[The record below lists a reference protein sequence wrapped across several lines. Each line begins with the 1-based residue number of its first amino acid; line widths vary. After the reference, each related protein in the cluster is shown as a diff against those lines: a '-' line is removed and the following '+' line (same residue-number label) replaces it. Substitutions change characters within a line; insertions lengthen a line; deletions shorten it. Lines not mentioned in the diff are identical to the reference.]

1 MFAYS
6 PFFLNIKTM
15 DIINFLEQDAS
26 DILMLPFTFKEWQV
40 KPLTVAQV
48 IAINP
53 ILSKIVID
61 DIGDLESSLKDGK
74 IESLI
79 SFQIKYA
86 KQVNDVVTTI
96 IGEDIST
103 KVTNDEIMTLF
114 LAILYR
120 MGGKSFLKSINLIQ
134 KLSLQTRTELIAAQE
149 RMKKVSMILPNS

>member
-74 IESLI
+74 IEDLI
-79 SFQIKYA
+79 SFQVKYA
-86 KQVNDVVTTI
+86 KHVTDVVTTI

>member
-74 IESLI
+74 IEDLI
-79 SFQIKYA
+79 SFQVKYA
-86 KQVNDVVTTI
+86 KQVNDVVTNI

>member
-53 ILSKIVID
+53 ILSKIVLD
-61 DIGDLESSLKDGK
+61 DIGDLDSSLKDGN
-74 IESLI
+74 IENLV

-149 RMKKVSMILPNS
+149 RMKKVSMTLPNS

>member
-53 ILSKIVID
+53 ILSKIVLD

-74 IESLI
+74 IENLI

-149 RMKKVSMILPNS
+149 KMKKASMTLPNS

>member
-53 ILSKIVID
+53 ILSKIVLD

-74 IESLI
+74 IENLI

-86 KQVNDVVTTI
+86 KQVNDVVATI

>member
-53 ILSKIVID
+53 ILSKIVLD

-96 IGEDIST
+96 VGEDISS

>member
-1 MFAYS
+1 ME
-6 PFFLNIKTM
+6 N
-15 DIINFLEQDAS
+15 
-26 DILMLPFTFKEWQV
+26 
-40 KPLTVAQV
+40 
-48 IAINP
+48 
-53 ILSKIVID
+53 
-61 DIGDLESSLKDGK
+61 
-74 IESLI
+74 LI

-86 KQVNDVVTTI
+86 KQINDVVTTI

-149 RMKKVSMILPNS
+149 RMKKVSMTLQNS

>member
-53 ILSKIVID
+53 ILSKIVLD
-61 DIGDLESSLKDGK
+61 DIGDLESSIKDGK
-74 IESLI
+74 IDSLI

-96 IGEDIST
+96 IGEDISS

>member
-53 ILSKIVID
+53 ILSKIVLD

-74 IESLI
+74 IERLI

>member
-53 ILSKIVID
+53 ILSKIVLD

-74 IESLI
+74 IENLI

-120 MGGKSFLKSINLIQ
+120 MGGKSFLKSINLTQ

-149 RMKKVSMILPNS
+149 RMKKVSMTLPNS

>member
-53 ILSKIVID
+53 ILSKIVLD
-61 DIGDLESSLKDGK
+61 DIGYLESSLKDGK
-74 IESLI
+74 IENLI

>member
-1 MFAYS
+1 MFIYS

-40 KPLTVAQV
+40 KPLTVVQV

-53 ILSKIVID
+53 ILSKIVLD

-74 IESLI
+74 IENLI

-86 KQVNDVVTTI
+86 KQVNEVVTTI

-149 RMKKVSMILPNS
+149 RMKKVSMTLPNS

>member
-1 MFAYS
+1 MFTYS

-53 ILSKIVID
+53 ILSKIVLD

-74 IESLI
+74 IERLI

-96 IGEDIST
+96 VGEDIST

>member
-53 ILSKIVID
+53 ILSKIVLD
-61 DIGDLESSLKDGK
+61 DIGDLESSIKDGK

>member
-48 IAINP
+48 IAINH
-53 ILSKIVID
+53 ILSKIVLD

-74 IESLI
+74 IENLI

-96 IGEDIST
+96 IGAFCQIF
-103 KVTNDEIMTLF
+103 KNIMPIDPEK
-114 LAILYR
+114 A
-120 MGGKSFLKSINLIQ
+120 S
-134 KLSLQTRTELIAAQE
+134 
-149 RMKKVSMILPNS
+149 NSAFFYS

>member
-1 MFAYS
+1 
-6 PFFLNIKTM
+6 M

-149 RMKKVSMILPNS
+149 RMKKVSMILLQKKKP

>member
-53 ILSKIVID
+53 ILSKIVLD

-74 IESLI
+74 IENII

-149 RMKKVSMILPNS
+149 KMKKVSTTLPNS

>member
-74 IESLI
+74 IENLI

-86 KQVNDVVTTI
+86 KQVSDVVTTI

>member
-53 ILSKIVID
+53 ILSKIVLD

-74 IESLI
+74 IENLI

-96 IGEDIST
+96 IGEDISS

-149 RMKKVSMILPNS
+149 RMKKVSMTLPNS

>member
-1 MFAYS
+1 MFIYS

-53 ILSKIVID
+53 ILSKIGLD

-74 IESLI
+74 IENLI

-149 RMKKVSMILPNS
+149 RMKKVSMTLQNS

>member
-1 MFAYS
+1 
-6 PFFLNIKTM
+6 M

-53 ILSKIVID
+53 ILSKIVLD

-74 IESLI
+74 IENLI

-86 KQVNDVVTTI
+86 KLINDVVTTI
-96 IGEDIST
+96 IGEDISA

>member
-53 ILSKIVID
+53 ILSKIVLD

-74 IESLI
+74 IERLI

-96 IGEDIST
+96 IGEDISS

>member
-53 ILSKIVID
+53 ILSKIVLD

-74 IESLI
+74 IENLI

-120 MGGKSFLKSINLIQ
+120 MGGKSSLKSINLIQ

>member
-53 ILSKIVID
+53 ILSKIVLD

-74 IESLI
+74 IENLI

-149 RMKKVSMILPNS
+149 RMKKVSMILQNS

>member
-53 ILSKIVID
+53 ILSKIVLD
-61 DIGDLESSLKDGK
+61 DIGDLESSIKDGK
-74 IESLI
+74 IENLI

-134 KLSLQTRTELIAAQE
+134 KLSLQTRTGLIAAQE

>member
-1 MFAYS
+1 MFTYS

-53 ILSKIVID
+53 ILSKIVLD

-74 IESLI
+74 IERLI

>member
-53 ILSKIVID
+53 ILSKIVLD

-74 IESLI
+74 IENLI

-86 KQVNDVVTTI
+86 KQVSDVVTTI

-103 KVTNDEIMTLF
+103 KVTNDEIITLF

-149 RMKKVSMILPNS
+149 RMKKVSMTLPNS

>member
-40 KPLTVAQV
+40 KPLTVGQV

-53 ILSKIVID
+53 ILSKIVLD

-74 IESLI
+74 IENLI

>member
-1 MFAYS
+1 MFSYS

-53 ILSKIVID
+53 ILSKIVLD

-74 IESLI
+74 IEKLI

-149 RMKKVSMILPNS
+149 RMKKVSMTLPNS

>member
-1 MFAYS
+1 MFTYS

-53 ILSKIVID
+53 ILSKIVLD

-96 IGEDIST
+96 VGEDISA

-149 RMKKVSMILPNS
+149 RMKKVSMTLPNS

>member
-53 ILSKIVID
+53 ILSKIVLD

-74 IESLI
+74 IENLI

-86 KQVNDVVTTI
+86 KHVNDVVTTI

-149 RMKKVSMILPNS
+149 RMKKVSMTLPNS

>member
-1 MFAYS
+1 
-6 PFFLNIKTM
+6 M

-53 ILSKIVID
+53 ILSKIVLD

-74 IESLI
+74 IENLI
-79 SFQIKYA
+79 SFQIKYT

>member
-1 MFAYS
+1 
-6 PFFLNIKTM
+6 M

-53 ILSKIVID
+53 ILSKIVLD

-74 IESLI
+74 IENLI

-86 KQVNDVVTTI
+86 KQVNEVVTTI

-149 RMKKVSMILPNS
+149 RMKKVSTTLQNS

>member
-1 MFAYS
+1 MFTYS

-53 ILSKIVID
+53 ILSKIVLD

-96 IGEDIST
+96 IGEDISA

>member
-1 MFAYS
+1 MFIYS

-53 ILSKIVID
+53 ILSKIVLD
-61 DIGDLESSLKDGK
+61 DIGDLESSLKDGN
-74 IESLI
+74 IENLI

-86 KQVNDVVTTI
+86 KQVNEVVTTI

-149 RMKKVSMILPNS
+149 RMKKVSMTLPNS

>member
-1 MFAYS
+1 
-6 PFFLNIKTM
+6 M

>member
-1 MFAYS
+1 MFTYS

-149 RMKKVSMILPNS
+149 RTKKVSMTLPNS

>member
-53 ILSKIVID
+53 ILSKIVLD
-61 DIGDLESSLKDGK
+61 DICDLESSLKDGK

-96 IGEDIST
+96 IGEDISA

-149 RMKKVSMILPNS
+149 RMKKVSMTLPNS

>member
-74 IESLI
+74 IERLI

-96 IGEDIST
+96 VGEDIST

>member
-53 ILSKIVID
+53 ILSKIVLD

-74 IESLI
+74 IENLI

-86 KQVNDVVTTI
+86 KHVNDVVTTI